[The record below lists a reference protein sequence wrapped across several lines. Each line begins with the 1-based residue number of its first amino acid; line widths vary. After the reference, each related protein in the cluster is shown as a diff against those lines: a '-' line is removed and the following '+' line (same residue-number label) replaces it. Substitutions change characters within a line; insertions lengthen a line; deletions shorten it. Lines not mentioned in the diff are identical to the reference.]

1 MNIRAALESEA
12 AVLSALAIRAK
23 AHWGY
28 STEQLERWRTQL
40 SVSPSDIRAKPV
52 FVATVG
58 EEVVGF
64 CSLAPSQASWEL
76 DNLWVLPEFM
86 HRGIGSA
93 LLAHALQTAAR
104 GGAGKVTVD
113 ADPNAAAFYL
123 RSGATQTGVV
133 PAPIPGQSERVRPQL
148 AFENGRAT

>member
-1 MNIRAALESEA
+1 MNIRRAVEGEA
-12 AVLSALAIRAK
+12 QILSALVMRAK

-28 STEQLERWRTQL
+28 SAEQLERWRPELT
-40 SVSPSDIRAKPV
+40 VNPSDIRAKPT

-58 EEVVGF
+58 EVVVGF
-64 CSLAPSQASWEL
+64 YSLVPSQAAWEL

-86 HRGIGSA
+86 HQGIGQA
-93 LLAHALQTAAR
+93 LLSHALKTAAH
-104 GGAGKVTVD
+104 GGAAKVTID

-148 AFENGRAT
+148 DLKTGCTP

>member
-1 MNIRAALESEA
+1 MNIRPAVENEA
-12 AVLSALAIRAK
+12 PVLSALALRAK

-28 STEQLERWRTQL
+28 SAEQLERWRTQL

-64 CSLAPSQASWEL
+64 YSLAPSHPSWEL
-76 DNLWVLPEFM
+76 DNLWVLPDFM
-86 HRGIGSA
+86 HRGIGQA
-93 LLAHALQTAAR
+93 LLSHALKTAAH
-104 GGAGKVTVD
+104 GGALRVTVD

-123 RSGATQTGVV
+123 KAGAAQTGVV